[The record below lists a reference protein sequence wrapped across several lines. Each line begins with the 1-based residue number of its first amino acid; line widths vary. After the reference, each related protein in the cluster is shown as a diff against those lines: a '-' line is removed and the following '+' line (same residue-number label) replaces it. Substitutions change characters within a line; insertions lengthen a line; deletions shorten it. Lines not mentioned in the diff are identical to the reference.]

1 MSKQPNILKRW
12 WKAELSLFV
21 SLLLLFLPEWL
32 LREKIMEHIPTWFIE
47 IAFAFIIGCIVWCSL
62 NIWEINRQEKK
73 IANVDNKPVIKA
85 DSNPN
90 INPNIAIFTAFALT
104 LIAGLVILNK
114 RKAHDNPTPKSK
126 P

>member
-1 MSKQPNILKRW
+1 
-12 WKAELSLFV
+12 
-21 SLLLLFLPEWL
+21 
-32 LREKIMEHIPTWFIE
+32 MEHIPTWFIE

-114 RKAHDNPTPKSK
+114 RKDHDKPTPKSK